1 MTNIQNI
8 FSPKVTIITV
18 VFNAAQEIE
27 ITLKSIFEQN
37 YINKEVIVI
46 DGGSTDG
53 TLEIISKFKH
63 KIDFFT
69 TEQDSGVYDAMNKG
83 IKVAGGEWICFMNA
97 GDVFHSNEILK
108 NIFFQTKLDA
118 DILVGDCVVD
128 YKSFTKRVNV
138 KEKSLLN
145 YGMAFCHQS
154 AFVKT
159 RIYQEKY
166 FDLRFQIA
174 SDFNFFFWCSTTEKK
189 FKIYDFPLSTIS
201 VGGLS
206 DKMRTRVLI
215 ENRQVIR
222 EHSKSNIKVEL
233 IYFFKILWTLFK
245 YSLKQVLPASLVLLV
260 KKYR

>member
-1 MTNIQNI
+1 MSNTQSI

-27 ITLKSIFEQN
+27 TTLKSIFEQN
-37 YINKEVIVI
+37 YISKEVIII

-53 TLEIISKFKH
+53 TLEKITKFKH
-63 KIDFFT
+63 KIDYFT
-69 TEQDSGVYDAMNKG
+69 TEQDSGIYDAMNKG
-83 IKVAGGEWICFMNA
+83 IKIAGGEWICFMNA
-97 GDVFHSNEILK
+97 GDVFYSNQILK

-128 YKSFTKRVNV
+128 YKSFTKRVKV
-138 KEKSLLN
+138 KENSLLS

-166 FDLRFQIA
+166 FDLRFKIA
-174 SDFNFFFWCSTTEKK
+174 ADFNFFFWCFTTGKK
-189 FKIYDFPLSTIS
+189 FKTYDFPFSSIS
-201 VGGLS
+201 VEGVS

-215 ENRQVIR
+215 ENRQIIR

-233 IYFFKILWTLFK
+233 IYLFKILWTLFK
-245 YSLKQVLPASLVLLV
+245 YSMNQLLPASLVLLI
-260 KKYR
+260 KKSR